1 LQYAEALWARG
12 NSWITIFIPEVTS
25 PLSDSSFAHTPHT
38 FPVDTISHPS
48 DPLRLYLVGTLKAQ
62 INALLKYQDP
72 ESGLWHTLLDD
83 ESTYLGASG
92 SAGFVFGML
101 EAGRKGHVGGR
112 RSKEE

>member
-1 LQYAEALWARG
+1 VGTRQLLDHHLHPR
-12 NSWITIFIPEVTS
+12 IHLP
-25 PLSDSSFAHTPHT
+25 PLRLLPRPH
-38 FPVDTISHPS
+38 PSHLPRVDTISHPS
-48 DPLRLYLVGTLKAQ
+48 DSLRLYLLGTLKAQ
-62 INALLKYQDP
+62 IDALLKYQDP

-92 SAGFVFGML
+92 SAGFAFGML